1 MNFKQNLKNLRE
13 SRGLTQYDMAKLLD
27 MDINTYRYME
37 QEKKESKTIA
47 FKTLEDLTKILN
59 CDYNDLL
66 LKDLTNEQ
74 KNDHK

>member
-13 SRGLTQYDMAKLLD
+13 SRGITQSEIAKLLD

-66 LKDLTNEQ
+66 K
-74 KNDHK
+74 

>member
-13 SRGLTQYDMAKLLD
+13 SRGLTQYDIAKLLD